1 MEQHGE
7 RDGNESEMVEVAKTM
22 WLEKKSTH
30 YFQVAV
36 TEMIDLEWVRDP
48 LRKHKL
54 QHSHDYCLYNWLN
67 GQNSVLKLIIGFG
80 FLSCE

>member
-22 WLEKKSTH
+22 LLEKKSTH

-48 LRKHKL
+48 LRKH
-54 QHSHDYCLYNWLN
+54 
-67 GQNSVLKLIIGFG
+67 
-80 FLSCE
+80 

>member
-48 LRKHKL
+48 LRKH
-54 QHSHDYCLYNWLN
+54 
-67 GQNSVLKLIIGFG
+67 
-80 FLSCE
+80 